1 MIRDVL
7 KDDVKQSVG
16 RLPETSP
23 GGAGGRC
30 LGVSGGVPGRGRA
43 REAGRGLTF
52 FLSSI
57 SWLGHPAGLGSR
69 ARRRASHG
77 VWAGQRG
84 WFSTWRSTAAR
95 ESPGHRRTWHA
106 QSPLCISL
114 SPLCS
119 LPCHRPRSPSAH
131 ARMAPKVPPVPC
143 TGKPPPPGQ
152 GIKPTGESH
161 LGLGPLWG
169 GSWKMGLNVAL
180 RLPMLR
186 GEQGQGISPG
196 ANASRHTCCC
206 GQPGARSGVPVVLS
220 PSSCLPQP
228 QVLLSTI
235 LHSTGQRHGV
245 GGTGHRVP
253 GWPRWAMGKEVLGQA
268 IPAPTF
274 PKVTVRP
281 GRTETSG
288 ILT

>member
-1 MIRDVL
+1 MKLASHPLTTNQLRVTFQPPAQPCGALRAGAQGEKPGCLLTPPRRSPCSPPGAGMARDVIRDVARDVIRDMIRDVL

-69 ARRRASHG
+69 ARQRVSHG

-84 WFSTWRSTAAR
+84 WFSTWRSTAVR

-119 LPCHRPRSPSAH
+119 LPCHRPLSPSTRAG
-131 ARMAPKVPPVPC
+131 MAPKVPPVPC

-186 GEQGQGISPG
+186 GE
-196 ANASRHTCCC
+196 
-206 GQPGARSGVPVVLS
+206 
-220 PSSCLPQP
+220 
-228 QVLLSTI
+228 
-235 LHSTGQRHGV
+235 
-245 GGTGHRVP
+245 
-253 GWPRWAMGKEVLGQA
+253 
-268 IPAPTF
+268 
-274 PKVTVRP
+274 
-281 GRTETSG
+281 
-288 ILT
+288 